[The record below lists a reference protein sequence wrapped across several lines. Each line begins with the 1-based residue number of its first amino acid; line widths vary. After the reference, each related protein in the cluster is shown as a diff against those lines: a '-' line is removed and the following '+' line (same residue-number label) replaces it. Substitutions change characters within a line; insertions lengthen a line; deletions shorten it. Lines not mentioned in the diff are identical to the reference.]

1 MSDFLFDKRINY
13 LESSIRFKECSCEII
28 FYGVTINLLLFLSL
42 KCFLGANIFLGL
54 ISIFVLRVLISMVM
68 AMYSFIRMV
77 IYCGY
82 RDEKNVL

>member
-1 MSDFLFDKRINY
+1 MSDFILDKRINY
-13 LESSIRFKECSCEII
+13 FESSIRFKEFSCEII
-28 FYGVTINLLLFLSL
+28 FNGVMINLLLFLSS
-42 KCFLGANIFLGL
+42 KYFLSANIFLGL
-54 ISIFVLRVLISMVM
+54 ILIFVLRVLISMVM